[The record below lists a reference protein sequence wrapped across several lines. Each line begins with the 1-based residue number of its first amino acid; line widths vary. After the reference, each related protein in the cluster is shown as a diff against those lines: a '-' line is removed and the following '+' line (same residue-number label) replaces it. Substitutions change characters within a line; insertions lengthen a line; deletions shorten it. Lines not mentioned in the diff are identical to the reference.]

1 MSVRFFTTRE
11 LAERWQR
18 DARWVGEQAA
28 VGNVPGIK
36 IGGQWRF
43 DPVDIE
49 NYELGRKTGYQIQL
63 ATRARKRNRNV

>member
-1 MSVRFFTTRE
+1 MSVRFFTARE

-18 DARWVGEQAA
+18 DPRWIGEQAA
-28 VGNVPGIK
+28 LGKVPGIK

-43 DPVDIE
+43 DPQDVE

-63 ATRARKRNRNV
+63 ATKSRRPKR